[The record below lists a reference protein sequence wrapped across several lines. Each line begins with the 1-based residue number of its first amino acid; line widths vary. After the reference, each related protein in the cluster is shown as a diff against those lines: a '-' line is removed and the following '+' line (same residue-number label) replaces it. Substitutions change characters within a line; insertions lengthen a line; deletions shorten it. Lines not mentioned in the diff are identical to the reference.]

1 MADAAPHRRDKPQRV
16 LMNTAQAANYCGLG
30 KGAFDRYRLQGKGP
44 PFIQLEN
51 KRVFY
56 DRDDLDAWLDSNR
69 TDPTKPR
76 RA

>member
-1 MADAAPHRRDKPQRV
+1 MADPTPRKADEPGRI
-16 LMNTAQAANYCGLG
+16 LLNTARAARYCGLS
-30 KGAFDRYRLQGKGP
+30 KSAFDRYRLQGKGP

-56 DRDDLDAWLDSNR
+56 DRADLDAWLNNNR

-76 RA
+76 GF